1 MKSPKFSFS
10 QLHLMVVLR
19 ELNRNC
25 LMKVFFTFF
34 FLMYFYFLDEIYY
47 VDENGILLDRSA
59 VAAATATNRNRDP
72 RTIEFNFLDNTNIC
86 CGICGEV
93 VPYEL
98 LMSEHLPTQHPDVLG
113 DGVVDL
119 EEIPYEVCVR
129 VTRNRERKS

>member
-1 MKSPKFSFS
+1 LFDEGIFY
-10 QLHLMVVLR
+10 
-19 ELNRNC
+19 
-25 LMKVFFTFF
+25 FF
-34 FLMYFYFLDEIYY
+34 FLMYFNFLDEIYY

-59 VAAATATNRNRDP
+59 VAAATNRNRDP

-129 VTRNRERKS
+129 VARNREREP